1 MKLVVDTN
9 ILFSFFKKDSFT
21 QKLIVDSSLE
31 LISPEL
37 ALEELEKYSE
47 ELSIKSKIPIDDI
60 NLMFSLLKEYVE
72 FVPLTKYKNGFK
84 TALKFAKNFEQKEV
98 DEFLDDIDFFALALK
113 KDCAIWSKDALFK
126 KQSVIKVF
134 DTTELAKYFKTRK
147 L

>member
-21 QKLIVDSSLE
+21 QRLIVDSSLE

-37 ALEELEKYSE
+37 SLKELKKYSN
-47 ELSIKSKIPIDDI
+47 ELSVKSKIGKDDI
-60 NLMFSLLKEYVE
+60 DFMFSLLKEYVK
-72 FVPLTKYKNGFK
+72 FVPSNVYKDEFK
-84 TALKFAKNFEQKEV
+84 NSLKIAEKFSQEDFE
-98 DEFLDDIDFFALALK
+98 EFLDDIDFFALASK
-113 KDCAIWSKDALFK
+113 ESCSIWSKDALFK

-134 DTTELAKYFKTRK
+134 NTIELAKYFKSHK